1 MNSDSGP
8 ATQTEKALAIALMSL
23 AGGLFAGV
31 LAFLP
36 SIFSVLNDQGD
47 RIAIWLILAVLFFLT
62 LSLVFGG
69 RGHAYGPGH
78 HGFLDRFNLQ
88 ATMGVIA
95 LLLISSLGIVTYF
108 LREPSDLDVLDARLR
123 PLIDQIS
130 ALEKKV
136 DSVEAG
142 MGGIEGIR
150 DDLAA
155 IEQKLNDEIRA
166 LNDRID
172 ELE

>member
-1 MNSDSGP
+1 
-8 ATQTEKALAIALMSL
+8 
-23 AGGLFAGV
+23 
-31 LAFLP
+31 
-36 SIFSVLNDQGD
+36 
-47 RIAIWLILAVLFFLT
+47 
-62 LSLVFGG
+62 
-69 RGHAYGPGH
+69 
-78 HGFLDRFNLQ
+78 
-88 ATMGVIA
+88 MGVIA